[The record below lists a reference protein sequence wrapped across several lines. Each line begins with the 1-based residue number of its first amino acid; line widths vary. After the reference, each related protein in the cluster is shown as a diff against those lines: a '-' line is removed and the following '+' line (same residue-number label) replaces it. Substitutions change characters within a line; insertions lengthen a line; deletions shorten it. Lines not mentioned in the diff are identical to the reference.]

1 MGIIMT
7 KKELITRSYVL
18 RTRGLLKRAKTQY
31 KYVKSYTYEGVEVFY
46 AQISAIRWSKMF
58 KNLKE
63 AAIAVD
69 TKLLEIGKKPVNVL
83 KPKLKDKV

>member
-1 MGIIMT
+1 MT

-58 KNLKE
+58 ENLKE

-69 TKLLEIGKKPVNVL
+69 TKLLEMGKKPVNVL
-83 KPKLKDKV
+83 KKV

>member
-46 AQISAIRWSKMF
+46 AQINAIQWSKMF
-58 KNLKE
+58 ENLKE

-83 KPKLKDKV
+83 KKV